1 MIEDTDHETQEL
13 DTEDAEVL
21 DTMVN
26 NAMCIIQNETLFPL
40 ALHKAATEY
49 LIRLFERS

>member
-1 MIEDTDHETQEL
+1 MSEDTDHETEEL
-13 DTEDAEVL
+13 DAEDAEVL
-21 DTMVN
+21 DTLVN
-26 NAMCIIQNETLFPL
+26 NAMHIITSDGIFPL